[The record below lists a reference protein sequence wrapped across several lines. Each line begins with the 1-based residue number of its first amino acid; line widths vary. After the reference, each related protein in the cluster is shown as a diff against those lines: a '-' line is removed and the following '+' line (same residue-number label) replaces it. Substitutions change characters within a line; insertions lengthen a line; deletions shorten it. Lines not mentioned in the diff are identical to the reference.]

1 MSELVNSS
9 SKSQLSSRNAE
20 PSHLSGAAYDDL
32 GGPTWDHKGGPDA
45 YKIDATK
52 SAKGQDATIPKAVG
66 SEPTHL
72 KTSGVNEDEKVDVD
86 FDGDKEDIKEADDLD
101 KELDKFDDIKEADV
115 EIEVDDEDDKKLKE
129 DVKEVPDAQAKGAET
144 TTDQTDP
151 YVKEDNDDH
160 EGQEGTKLS
169 LSDVQEDDDSE
180 KKDDD
185 KEDLKEG
192 DLPPWLKKD
201 GDKDKGDDDK
211 DKKVDEDE
219 EKDDDKD
226 KIEESVK
233 IRIKLPAAPL
243 FESVNPKARKQVAV
257 IYEQA
262 LRATTK
268 QIAEQMQKHYQ
279 AKHRK
284 LVEARDRVMAKQVDS
299 YLNYVVEEWSKQN
312 IVPIRQNL
320 RASLAEQFMDK
331 LKAVF
336 TESYIDVPESK
347 VDVVKQLTNKVNS
360 LNKKLNEAHSRSMKL
375 HRLAEAANKQR
386 IVAQF
391 GRGLTESQVAKLA
404 KLTEDT
410 PYTNAKDFRTKL
422 TMLKES
428 YFGDGKKDLSEK
440 HLPEGELKE
449 EKKTT
454 TGNSEVDIVAATL
467 SRQARS
473 DKW

>member
-320 RASLAEQFMDK
+320 RAIKESWKKRVTTVLLENTEKEVRSLAEAGQ
-331 LKAVF
+331 
-336 TESYIDVPESK
+336 
-347 VDVVKQLTNKVNS
+347 
-360 LNKKLNEAHSRSMKL
+360 LNEA
-375 HRLAEAANKQR
+375 A
-386 IVAQF
+386 
-391 GRGLTESQVAKLA
+391 
-404 KLTEDT
+404 
-410 PYTNAKDFRTKL
+410 PTNAVGAGMGATAGNIKGFDPILISLIRRAMPNLIAYDLCGVQPMTGPTGLIFA
-422 TMLKES
+422 LKSRYTSQTGTEALFNEADAGFS
-428 YFGDGKKDLSEK
+428 SAVLGVDGNGQ
-440 HLPEGELKE
+440 PAN
-449 EKKTT
+449 TQ
-454 TGNSEVDIVAATL
+454 TGTFPSGN
-467 SRQARS
+467 ARAC
-473 DKW
+473 